1 VVFAVKAKAALLLV
15 YACIMFVS
23 VCANLLVI
31 VVIAST
37 RRLRTVTN
45 AFFCSLAVSDS
56 LVSLVNMPLQVEHSN
71 SRFESSRFDSLCESI
86 RIDSFCKII
95 GLSIH

>member
-1 VVFAVKAKAALLLV
+1 MVFAVKAKAALLLV

-86 RIDSFCKII
+86 RIDSFFVK
-95 GLSIH
+95 

>member
-1 VVFAVKAKAALLLV
+1 MIAVQAKVALLLV

-56 LVSLVNMPLQVEHSN
+56 LVSLVNMPLQVRR
-71 SRFESSRFDSLCESI
+71 RFACLRLTVILRAET
-86 RIDSFCKII
+86 
-95 GLSIH
+95 G